1 MRITARTSRR
11 VSLAFVALV
20 AATAALVPAT
30 SSDAALSGAFLS
42 YPHQSGRQSI
52 TGNDLNIGNRS
63 YVGFTA
69 GACLTV
75 HDAHNVYLHDLDFDT
90 CGGGIFLLNVTG
102 TIRIEYVRGRNIG
115 NGSIGSGQGNLI
127 QFNNVWQ
134 SAPEIPGGY
143 ARVTHI
149 KEYGGDTE
157 DVISV
162 FRSGGIDAAHPLVIG
177 DVHVEHPLSGPLAWS
192 SRSGTCA
199 NLADDG
205 GHDIRLQNSTF
216 LNCGAVGLQMNEPT
230 ARVISKSNI
239 VYGAQR
245 ATSNVGLSQ
254 WADTTCPSTCPGNS
268 YTANRVWWKTASGAA
283 NPFWLSG
290 TFPVGDTNNVKQ
302 DATINPAA
310 LHVVL

>member
-20 AATAALVPAT
+20 AATAALVPA
-30 SSDAALSGAFLS
+30 SPSDATFSGAFLS

-52 TGNDLNIGNRS
+52 TGNDLTIANRS

-102 TIRIEYVRGRNIG
+102 TIRIEFIRGRNIG

-127 QFNNVWQ
+127 QFNNAWQ

-162 FRSGGIDAAHPLVIG
+162 FKSGGIDAAHPLVIG
-177 DVHVEHPLSGPLAWS
+177 DVHVESPLTGPLAWS
-192 SRSGTCA
+192 SSSGTCA
-199 NLADDG
+199 NLADAG

-216 LNCGAVGLQMNEPT
+216 LNCGQVGIQMNQPT
-230 ARVISKSNI
+230 RVSAVNN
-239 VYGAQR
+239 VLYGAQR
-245 ATSNVGLSQ
+245 AGNNVGLSQ
-254 WADTTCPSTCPGNS
+254 FGTCSCSGDVMNN
-268 YTANRVWWKTASGAA
+268 NRVWWKNASGGA
-283 NPFWLSG
+283 NPRYIQHTSYFSTLYPS
-290 TFPVGDTNNVKQ
+290 PQ
-302 DATINPAA
+302 PMDATIDPNS
-310 LHVVL
+310 LHVRL

>member
-1 MRITARTSRR
+1 MRTSARTSHR

-30 SSDAALSGAFLS
+30 PSEATFSGAFLS

-52 TGNDLNIGNRS
+52 TGNDLSIGNRS

-102 TIRIEYVRGRNIG
+102 TIRVEYIRGRNIG

-162 FRSGGIDAAHPLVIG
+162 FRSGGIDASHSLVIG

-192 SRSGTCA
+192 SGSGTCA

-216 LNCGAVGLQMNEPT
+216 LNCGAVGLQMNEPA
-230 ARVISKSNI
+230 ARVIAKNNV

-245 ATSNVGLSQ
+245 ASSNVGLSQ
-254 WADTTCPSTCPGNS
+254 WADTRCPSSCPGNS
-268 YTANRVWWKTASGAA
+268 YASNRVWWKNENGSA

-290 TFPVGDTNNVKQ
+290 TYPVGDSGNVKQ
-302 DATINPAA
+302 DGTINPAN
-310 LHVVL
+310 LRVVL